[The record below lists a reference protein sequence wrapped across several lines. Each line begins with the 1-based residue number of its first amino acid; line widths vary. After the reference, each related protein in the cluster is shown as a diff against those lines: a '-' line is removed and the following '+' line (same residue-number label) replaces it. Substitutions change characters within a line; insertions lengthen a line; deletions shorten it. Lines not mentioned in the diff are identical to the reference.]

1 MPMTSHESLLT
12 DLVLASHILA
22 NEGVLDGF
30 GHVSARNPDQPER
43 FYLSRARAP
52 ELVQPEDI
60 LEFGAD
66 SEPIAPTSHRV
77 FAERV
82 IHGTIY
88 RQRPDVM
95 AVCHHHAPSMLPFCV
110 TEVPLEPVFHLGA
123 TMGETVPVWDSQ
135 DEFGD
140 TNLLVS
146 TEAQGLSL
154 ARALGGNWTVLMR
167 RHGATVVG
175 RGVRELV
182 FRSIYG
188 ARNADILGRARLMG
202 TVKTL
207 TPGERKAAGEFN
219 LTPIALDR
227 AWEQWVRR
235 AGHNR

>member
-1 MPMTSHESLLT
+1 M
-12 DLVLASHILA
+12 DLALASRILS
-22 NEGVLDGF
+22 NEGVLDSF
-30 GHVSARNPDQPER
+30 GHVSARSPDRADR

-52 ELVQPEDI
+52 GLVEPGDI
-60 LEFGAD
+60 LEFDLD
-66 SEPIAPTSHRV
+66 SAPVAPTEHRV

-82 IHGTIY
+82 IHGCIY
-88 RQRPDVM
+88 RTRPDVM

-110 TEVPLEPVFHLGA
+110 TQVALEPVFHLGA

-140 TNLLVS
+140 TNLLV
-146 TEAQGLSL
+146 TTDAQGTSL

-167 RHGATVVG
+167 RHGATVAG
-175 RGVRELV
+175 RSVREVV

-188 ARNADILGRARLMG
+188 ARNAEFQSRAMLLG
-202 TVKTL
+202 TVTPL

-227 AWEQWVRR
+227 AWEQWVS
-235 AGHNR
+235 AVGPIA

>member
-1 MPMTSHESLLT
+1 MSLDTLLT

-30 GHVSARNPDQPER
+30 GHVSARNPDAPDR
-43 FYLSRARAP
+43 FFLSRARAP
-52 ELVQPEDI
+52 ELVQAEDI
-60 LEFGAD
+60 LEFGPD
-66 SEPIAPTSHRV
+66 SEPVTPTSSRV

-82 IHGTIY
+82 IHGSLY

-95 AVCHHHAPSMLPFCV
+95 AVCHHHAPSMLPFCI
-110 TEVPLEPVFHLGA
+110 TEIPLEPVFHLGA

-154 ARALGGNWTVLMR
+154 AKALGDNWTVLMR

-175 RGVRELV
+175 CGVRELV

-188 ARNADILGRARLMG
+188 ARNADILGRALLMG
-202 TVKTL
+202 KVTTL
-207 TPGERKAAGEFN
+207 TPGERKAAGTFN

-227 AWEQWVRR
+227 AWEQWARR
-235 AGHNR
+235 AGGHRV